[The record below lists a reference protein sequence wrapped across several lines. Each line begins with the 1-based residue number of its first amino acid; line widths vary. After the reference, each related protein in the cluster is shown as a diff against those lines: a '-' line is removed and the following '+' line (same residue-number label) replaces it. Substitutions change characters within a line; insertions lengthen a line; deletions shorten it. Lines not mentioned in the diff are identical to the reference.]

1 MVLPHDAFLAVI
13 ADGAGSAAM
22 GEFGAEIA
30 VNTVVA
36 QLRRALEEGRSDF
49 GALLRE
55 AAVQARKSVVSEAI
69 KQGLE
74 PRSFASTLLVIM
86 LVPEGGAALQIGDG
100 VMVVSDGGNGWS
112 WVFWPQRGEYAN
124 TTYFLTDDDAIE
136 RVQVETFSAA
146 ISDVA
151 LMSDGLEPLALHL
164 QARRSMIHFLTVCSV
179 RYSNLTDPQKSFI
192 YRNHCNSSSLLIRS
206 DHEPTTMYRLSWP
219 RAEIKTIPNDATHL
233 GSCANKHLSRAGAW
247 PWG

>member
-1 MVLPHDAFLAVI
+1 MVLPHDTFLAVI

-49 GALLRE
+49 SALLRE

-74 PRSFASTLLVIM
+74 PRSFASTLLVII

-146 ISDVA
+146 VSDVA
-151 LMSDGLEPLALHL
+151 LMSDGLEPLALHYASKTVHDPFFNGMFRPLL
-164 QARRSMIHFLTVCSV
+164 Q
-179 RYSNLTDPQKSFI
+179 
-192 YRNHCNSSSLLIRS
+192 S
-206 DHEPTTMYRLSWP
+206 DRP
-219 RAEIKTIPNDATHL
+219 AEVF
-233 GSCANKHLSRAGAW
+233 HLSESLQRFLSSDQVGSRTDDDVSVILATRRNQDHSE
-247 PWG
+247 